1 VIALG
6 LATATSLRVTTGPR
20 GVDVRCGAFG
30 WPRFTYQ
37 RERIVSGEVVMVSI
51 WRSWTGGINWTPRG
65 GWVFVLRS
73 GPSLR
78 LSLTNGRQVTVAVT
92 NPLEALG
99 GCRTLVVRFVHSPFH
114 LGRGGA
120 TWRHLSGLGFLSSW
134 PLRLSRSSGTGGA
147 GSSAFG
153 TTRSTR

>member
-1 VIALG
+1 MTSTTVYSGRTTNWPVIGAAVAGGLALALVGRPWAGPWPGMLGPLAIAIAVIALG

-92 NPLEALG
+92 DPLEAL
-99 GCRTLVVRFVHSPFH
+99 VA
-114 LGRGGA
+114 LG
-120 TWRHLSGLGFLSSW
+120 LES
-134 PLRLSRSSGTGGA
+134 
-147 GSSAFG
+147 
-153 TTRSTR
+153 